1 VTRAPVPWQ
10 VVVVGRGK
18 VGRALAHSLRAS
30 GMPTMLVQG
39 RSCGRAQV
47 AGAALVVLAVPDD
60 AIASCAHRLAEHVS
74 TGTAVVHCA
83 GARGIDALD
92 GCSARGIAVAVMH
105 PMVSFADAKR
115 PPSLEGTSFV
125 VHGDAAAVR
134 AVKRMAKELGARV
147 VIAAVHGPAYHA
159 AAVLVANASA
169 ALASAAVNLLGR
181 LGMGRRD
188 AQGAVAGL
196 LHTVAENIERVG
208 VPNALTGPVAR
219 GDAPTVRKHRAAL
232 AQMDPRA
239 LDAYDRVAPV
249 ILDTA
254 VEAGLP
260 PGHAGK
266 VRTALTAK
274 P

>member
-1 VTRAPVPWQ
+1 MTDTSVLWQ

-18 VGRALAHSLRAS
+18 VGRGLAHGLRAS
-30 GMPTMLVQG
+30 GMPAKLVQG
-39 RSCGRAQV
+39 RSCGRAQM
-47 AGAALVVLAVPDD
+47 AGAKLVVLAVPDD
-60 AIASCAHRLAEHVS
+60 AIASCAHRLADHVS
-74 TGTAVVHCA
+74 PGTAVVHCA
-83 GARGIDALD
+83 GARGLDALD
-92 GCSARGIAVAVMH
+92 ACSARGIAVAAMH

-115 PPSLEGTSFV
+115 PPSLQGTSFV

-134 AVKRMAKELGARV
+134 AVKRMAKPLGARV

-159 AAVLVANASA
+159 AAVLVANGSA
-169 ALASAAVNLLGR
+169 ALASAAVSLLGR
-181 LGMGRRD
+181 LGMGRRH

-196 LHTVAENIERVG
+196 LRTVAENIERVG

-219 GDAPTVRKHRAAL
+219 GDAHTVRQHRAAL
-232 AQMDPRA
+232 AQVAPRA

-249 ILDTA
+249 ILATA

-260 PGHAGK
+260 RRHAGK